1 MTSLTIRT
9 RVALSYGLVIV
20 VVLLVMALVVSLVHQ
35 RIGFAR
41 VDAELADAMRALD
54 GVVVAELGEHE
65 ALPEASIGALHELQL
80 PGVGVAILD
89 GRGAILATQASGLP
103 MPSPA
108 QLQRQLP
115 GAQPQTLA
123 DHNIRVGASA
133 WQHGADSYRIVAWM
147 SLAPFDRE
155 HATLQNTIRVGIPI
169 AALVAMIA
177 GWLIGR
183 WALRPLTAMA
193 ADAGAIDHRSL
204 EGRLPVTA
212 QRDELG
218 RLGAAFNAVL
228 DRLAVV
234 LRTQRRFMADASH
247 ELRTPVSVA
256 RTAAQV
262 TLSTTTRTEAEYR
275 DSLDVIAT
283 QMRRLTRVVDDMFML
298 ALADLDA
305 RPLEPRDLYLDEIV
319 GDCVRAATVLASARN
334 IHIDYGHTGEI
345 AARGD
350 EALLRQ
356 LVMNL
361 LDNAVRHTPSAGTVT
376 VNLQRHDGHAE
387 LAVEDSGPG
396 VPAAEQG
403 RVFERF
409 VRLAPS
415 GTGGGAGLGLAI
427 ARWVAEQ
434 HGGRL
439 SLDGDGA
446 ASSRFV
452 LTLPV

>member
-41 VDAELADAMRALD
+41 IDAELADAMRALD

-89 GRGAILATQASGLP
+89 GRGTILASQASGLP
-103 MPSPA
+103 VPSRA
-108 QLQRQLP
+108 QLQLQSP
-115 GAQPQTLA
+115 SAQPHTLA
-123 DHNIRVGASA
+123 DYNIRVGASA

-234 LRTQRRFMADASH
+234 LRMQRRFMADASH

-305 RPLEPRDLYLDEIV
+305 RPLEPCDLYLDEIV

-334 IHIDYGHTGEI
+334 VRIDYGHAGEI

-376 VNLQRHDGHAE
+376 VNLQRHDGRAE

-415 GTGGGAGLGLAI
+415 GAGGGAGLGLAI

-439 SLDGDGA
+439 SLDGEGN

>member
-9 RVALSYGLVIV
+9 RVALSYGLVVV
-20 VVLLVMALVVSLVHQ
+20 VVLLVMALAVSLVHQ
-35 RIGFAR
+35 RIGLAR
-41 VDAELADAMRALD
+41 IDAELADAMRALD
-54 GVVVAELGEHE
+54 GVVVAELGEE
-65 ALPEASIGALHELQL
+65 LALPAASVGALHELQL
-80 PGVGVAILD
+80 PGVALAILD
-89 GRGAILATQASGLP
+89 GSGTVLATQGSGVPSL
-103 MPSPA
+103 SPA
-108 QLQRQLP
+108 QLQIQSP
-115 GAQPQTLA
+115 GAPPHTLA
-123 DHNIRVGASA
+123 EHNIRVGASA
-133 WQHGADSYRIVAWM
+133 WEHGTNSYRIVAWVP
-147 SLAPFDRE
+147 LAPFDRE
-155 HATLQNTIRVGIPI
+155 RATLQNTMRIGIPI
-169 AALVAMIA
+169 AALAAMIA
-177 GWLIGR
+177 GWLMGR

-193 ADAGAIDHRSL
+193 ADAAAIDHRIL
-204 EGRLPVTA
+204 EDRLPVA
-212 QRDELG
+212 HQRDELG

-234 LRTQRRFMADASH
+234 LRAQRRFMADASH

-262 TLSTTTRTEAEYR
+262 TLASRTRTEAEYR
-275 DSLDVIAT
+275 DSLEVIST
-283 QMRRLTRVVDDMFML
+283 QMRRLTRVVDDMFTL

-319 GDCVRAATVLASARN
+319 ADCVRAATVLASARN
-334 IHIDYGHTGEI
+334 VRIAYGHAGEV

-361 LDNAVRHTPSAGTVT
+361 LDNAVRHAPSAGTVT
-376 VNLQRHDGHAE
+376 VNLQRQNGCAQ

-415 GTGGGAGLGLAI
+415 GAGGAGLGLAI

-439 SLDGDGA
+439 SLDGQGD